1 MDRKRILIVED
12 QPDSR
17 ELMALI
23 LRRLGYDVAEA
34 AMGLEAIDQA
44 HAARPD
50 LIFMDLS
57 LPRIT
62 GVEAIARFKADPST
76 KDIPVIVNTA
86 FHNGSAFVERAIA
99 VGAAEILYKP
109 MSFNGLQEVVQRYLP
124 SDIKSNPQPLRF
136 SDGLKKVVEDISR

>member
-23 LRRLGYDVAEA
+23 LRRLGYDVEES
-34 AMGLEAIDQA
+34 AMGLDALDQA
-44 HAARPD
+44 HAALPD

-57 LPRIT
+57 LPTST
-62 GVEAIARFKADPST
+62 GIEAIARFKADPST
-76 KDIPVIVNTA
+76 RDIPVIVNTA

-99 VGAAEILYKP
+99 VGAAEIMYKP
-109 MSFNGLQEVVQRYLP
+109 MSFKGLQEVVQRYLA
-124 SDIKSNPQPLRF
+124 SDIKGHPQPRT
-136 SDGLKKVVEDISR
+136 D

>member
-1 MDRKRILIVED
+1 VGRKRILIVED

-34 AMGLEAIDQA
+34 AMGLEATDQA
-44 HAARPD
+44 QAVRPD

-57 LPRIT
+57 LPSVT

-76 KDIPVIVNTA
+76 RDIPVIVNTA
-86 FHNGSAFVERAIA
+86 FHNGSAFVERVIG
-99 VGAAEILYKP
+99 VGAAEVLYKP
-109 MSFNGLQEVVQRYLP
+109 TCFNALQDVVQRYLP
-124 SDIKSNPQPLRF
+124 SDIKGNPQPLRF
-136 SDGLKKVVEDISR
+136 SDGVKVVEDLSR